1 MTGPRRFDARRG
13 WAMPSS
19 RAPDFEP
26 SQAAAHARLEAV
38 RPADY
43 ARTRNHLGG
52 AVSRLS
58 PYITHGMLTLPEVYR
73 AVDGRHRIGPQHKF
87 TYELGWREFFHHQW
101 SRLGDGIFASLRGGP
116 LPDDAYSDELPAD
129 LIEAR
134 TGLPVID
141 RAVEALYATGWLH
154 NHARMWLA
162 SYTVHLR
169 KVHWRAGADWMY
181 GHLLDGDLASNHLSW
196 QWVAGTASHKPY
208 LFNAENVARYAPPEW
223 HAPGTVI
230 DCSYEDLDRIARDPS
245 FVGEAGGPSGAG
257 RIAKAGLG
265 ADVGGGGKTDG
276 QGIEQ
281 PSFAATPPVEIAPAE
296 PDALVGHWL
305 IHPWAIRPS
314 PAGRSAIGVLY
325 APFHRRWPWS
335 ERRWRFVLTA
345 MAEVCERIVWCEAIA
360 PVGLDALVETTG
372 DPHLGMG
379 AFASASARH
388 PRLFDWPARDCRS
401 FSEFWRLTRLVQV

>member
-1 MTGPRRFDARRG
+1 
-13 WAMPSS
+13 MPS
-19 RAPDFEP
+19 RREPDFEP
-26 SQAAAHARLEAV
+26 SRAAAHARLEAV

-43 ARTRNHLGG
+43 ARTRNQLGG

-73 AVDGRHRIGPQHKF
+73 AVDGRYRIGPQHKF

-101 SRLGDGIFASLRGGP
+101 SRLGEGIFVSLRAGP
-116 LPDDAYSDELPAD
+116 LPDEAYSDTLPAD

-141 RAVEALYATGWLH
+141 RAVDELYATGWLH

-162 SYTVHLR
+162 SYLVHLR

-208 LFNAENVARYAPPEW
+208 LFNAENVARYAPPDW

-230 DCSYEDLDRIARDPS
+230 DCSYDELDRIARTPRSPDE
-245 FVGEAGGPSGAG
+245 VGPRGPAVM
-257 RIAKAGLG
+257 A
-265 ADVGGGGKTDG
+265 GGGG
-276 QGIEQ
+276 QSE
-281 PSFAATPPVEIAPAE
+281 PSRSSQPPVALPTVE
-296 PDALVGHWL
+296 PDALSGHWL
-305 IHPWAIRPS
+305 VHPWAIRPS
-314 PAGRSAIGVLY
+314 VAGLPSIGVLY

-345 MAEVCERIVWCEAIA
+345 MAEVCERIVWCENIA
-360 PVGLDALVETTG
+360 PVDQLETLVETTA
-372 DPHLGMG
+372 DPHLADGLLG
-379 AFASASARH
+379 RARAHH
-388 PRLFDWPARDCRS
+388 PRLFEWPARDCRS
-401 FSEFWRLTRLVQV
+401 FSEFWRLTRLVQD